1 MQATN
6 KTEPARSSCRSSQG
20 GMLFGSGN
28 LDWRFRK
35 NTNVPEK
42 EADPRFDGISWD
54 PWAPAEILV
63 VTQSSWWFTRASP
76 RTFLKISKSCFSWA
90 VPHSFSRIVQS
101 FKVNLKLFHNK
112 KGVLRK
118 KNQFILLSTSH
129 FLGFVLFCFLA
140 FYLVMWWHEIFFGW
154 GGGWLFFK
162 NSFWNFKATNK

>member
-118 KNQFILLSTSH
+118 KKSIHPSFHFTFSGFCFVLLLS
-129 FLGFVLFCFLA
+129 FL
-140 FYLVMWWHEIFFGW
+140 FGHVVA
-154 GGGWLFFK
+154 
-162 NSFWNFKATNK
+162 WNFFWVGRGMIIFQK